1 MVHCASLPCLPE
13 SDVKLYKVELRLGEY
28 RQRLE
33 HKMINRSTCAP
44 NDGVAQPRPIFSCWA
59 KLSVNDDE
67 LGYHPLLCHMVDVAT
82 VALEIWRSVLS
93 SKQRSAFAVGLGF
106 GENQEVAGSWC
117 AFITGLHDLG
127 KASPAFQLA
136 KEQIREE
143 VRERLQSAG
152 LSSSRI
158 YRASRAPHGTITAA
172 TLPQI
177 LKQEFGLQET
187 LARRLGVVAGG
198 HHGILPASREIK
210 NVGATAKGRADWD
223 VHRRTLVEELAG
235 AIELSQSVLPC
246 RLDNATA
253 MMLAGFISVADWI
266 GSNIDFFPCCIPQDT
281 VAYADYAHVQ
291 AKSALNALGWLA
303 YPIPGDVKLFTD
315 LFPAISVPNDLQR
328 SVESV
333 AFALTEPSM
342 VIVEA
347 PMGEGKT
354 EAAIYLADYWA
365 ANVGQVGH
373 YFALPT
379 QATSNQMFGRVRD
392 FLRNRY
398 GGEQVQLQLLHGHA
412 SLSSEFEALRHH
424 GRTVPKPQ
432 YSSVDDDGAEHAVV
446 ASEWFT
452 YRKRGLLSPF
462 GVGTI
467 DQSLLAVLRTRHV
480 FVRLFGLAHKT
491 VIVDEVH
498 AYDAYMTTLLER
510 LLEWLAA
517 LGTSVVLLSA
527 TLPRR
532 RREQLLAAYAQGVD
546 AEPQMPCQVA
556 YPRVS
561 WVSQSAGPDART
573 VKVSARGRKEVL
585 LEWIDGSLSDKDTTE
600 FPLGQ
605 LLQSALA
612 RGGCAAV
619 ICNTVRRAQE
629 VYRALKPHFRG
640 VCEDGSPELDL
651 LHSQYPFGDREIREQ
666 RSLARYGKPG
676 DPTVRRP
683 RQGILVAT
691 QIIEQSLDLDFD
703 LMVSDMAPADLLLQ
717 RAGRLHRHE
726 RERPQGLETP
736 KLLICDRN
744 TAAEAP
750 RFDPGTAAVY
760 DEHILLRSWLA
771 LQQLGIVRV
780 PDDVE
785 SIMEAV
791 YDDNRGPDGLPE
803 ALTEAWNLTRK
814 ELNAEME
821 RHRVEAQARWVRPPS
836 YTGQLW
842 RLAGDVTE
850 EDTPEF
856 HPAHQALTRLSSP
869 SVPAVLLHGNGDT
882 VALDNMLTS
891 PLDVNG
897 TPSLE
902 TTKRLL
908 MRSVTISDRRVVFQ
922 LLDQSPPRSWRR
934 SGLLRNHRAI
944 CLDSQGTYRVGN
956 HLLMLDTEIGVT
968 VSRSE

>member
-1 MVHCASLPCLPE
+1 
-13 SDVKLYKVELRLGEY
+13 
-28 RQRLE
+28 
-33 HKMINRSTCAP
+33 MINRATRAP
-44 NDGVAQPRPIFSCWA
+44 NGGFAQPLPAFSCWA

-67 LGYHPLLCHMVDVAT
+67 PDYHPLLCHMVDVAT

-117 AFITGLHDLG
+117 TFVTGLHDLG
-127 KASPAFQLA
+127 KASPAFQLG
-136 KEQIREE
+136 KEQIRQE
-143 VRERLQSAG
+143 VRERLRSAG
-152 LSSSRI
+152 LSSGLN
-158 YRASRAPHGTITAA
+158 YRARRAPHGTITAA
-172 TLPQI
+172 ILPHI
-177 LKQEFGLQET
+177 LEQEFGLQGT
-187 LARRLGVVAGG
+187 LAQRLGVVAGG
-198 HHGILPASREIK
+198 HHGILPTSRAITD
-210 NVGATAKGRADWD
+210 VGAGAKGRSDWD
-223 VHRRTLVEELAG
+223 AHRRTLAEELADVIG
-235 AIELSQSVLPC
+235 LSRSVLPC

-266 GSNIDFFPCCIPQDT
+266 GSNVDFFPCCIPQDT

-303 YPIPGDVKLFTD
+303 YPIPGAVKLFTD
-315 LFPAISVPNDLQR
+315 LFPSISVPNDLQR

-333 AFALTEPSM
+333 AAALTEPSM
-342 VIVEA
+342 VIVES

-354 EAAIYLADYWA
+354 EAAIYLADHWA

-412 SLSSEFEALRHH
+412 SLSAEFEALRHH
-424 GRTVPKPQ
+424 GDAVPKPQ
-432 YSSVDDDGAEHAVV
+432 YSGVDDDGVEHAVV

-467 DQSLLAVLRTRHV
+467 DQALLAVLRTRHV

-527 TLPRR
+527 TLPRS
-532 RREQLLAAYAQGVD
+532 RREQLLAAYAQGVG
-546 AEPQMPCQVA
+546 AEPQMPCQTA

-561 WVSQSAGPDART
+561 WVSRSAGPDART

-585 LEWIDGSLSDKDTTE
+585 LEWTDGLLPDEDTTE
-600 FPLGQ
+600 FLLGQ

-640 VCEDGSPELDL
+640 VCEDGAPELDL
-651 LHSQYPFGDREIREQ
+651 LHSRYPFGDREMREQ

-683 RQGILVAT
+683 RRGILVAT

-717 RAGRLHRHE
+717 RVGRLHRHE
-726 RERPQGLETP
+726 RERPQGLENP
-736 KLLICDRN
+736 RLLICNPN

-771 LQQLGIVRV
+771 LRQLGMVRV

-785 SIMEAV
+785 AIIEAV

-803 ALTEAWNLTRK
+803 AIAEAWNHTRE
-814 ELNAEME
+814 ELNAEMAW
-821 RHRVEAQARWVRPPS
+821 HRAEAQARWVRPPS
-836 YTGQLW
+836 YNGQLW
-842 RLAGDVTE
+842 RLAGDITE
-850 EDTPEF
+850 EDAPEF
-856 HPAHQALTRLSSP
+856 HPVHQALTRLSPP
-869 SVPAVLLHGNGDT
+869 SVSAVLLHGNSDT
-882 VALDNMLTS
+882 AALDSMLSS
-891 PLDVNG
+891 PLDMNV

-902 TTKRLL
+902 MTKRLL

-922 LLDQSPPRSWRR
+922 LRQQSPPRSWRR
-934 SGLLRNHRAI
+934 SRLLRNHRAI
-944 CLDSQGTYRVGN
+944 FLDSQGTCRIGDD
-956 HLLMLDTEIGVT
+956 LLMLDTETGVT

>member
-1 MVHCASLPCLPE
+1 M
-13 SDVKLYKVELRLGEY
+13 RLGEY
-28 RQRLE
+28 RQRLKY
-33 HKMINRSTCAP
+33 KMINRSTGVP
-44 NDGVAQPRPIFSCWA
+44 NSGFAQPHPAFSCWA
-59 KLSVNDDE
+59 KLSVSDDE
-67 LGYHPLLCHMVDVAT
+67 SGYHPLLCHMVDVAM

-117 AFITGLHDLG
+117 AFVTGLHDLG
-127 KASPAFQLA
+127 KASPAFQLG
-136 KEQIREE
+136 KEQIRQE
-143 VRERLQSAG
+143 VRERLRGAG
-152 LSSSRI
+152 LSSGRS
-158 YRASRAPHGTITAA
+158 YRVSRAPHGTITAA

-177 LKQEFGLQET
+177 LKQEFGMQGM
-187 LARRLGVVAGG
+187 LAQHLGVVAGG
-198 HHGILPASREIK
+198 HHGILPAGRDIK
-210 NVGATAKGRADWD
+210 NVGVAAKGRADWD
-223 VHRRTLVEELAG
+223 VHRRTLADELAD
-235 AIELSQSVLPC
+235 ALELSRSVLPC

-253 MMLAGFISVADWI
+253 MMLAGFISVVDWI
-266 GSNIDFFPCCIPQDT
+266 GSNTDFFPCCIPQDT
-281 VAYADYAHVQ
+281 QAYANYAHVQ

-303 YPIPGDVKLFTD
+303 YPIPGAVKLFTD
-315 LFPAISVPNDLQR
+315 LFPAISVPNNLQR

-333 AFALTEPSM
+333 ASALTEPSM

-354 EAAIYLADYWA
+354 EAAIYLADYWS

-412 SLSSEFEALRHH
+412 SLSAEFEALRHH
-424 GRTVPKPQ
+424 GSTVPKPQ
-432 YSSVDDDGAEHAVV
+432 YSGVDDDDAEHAVV

-467 DQSLLAVLRTRHV
+467 DQVLLSVLRTRHV

-491 VIVDEVH
+491 IIVDEVH
-498 AYDAYMTTLLER
+498 AYDTYMTTLLER

-517 LGTSVVLLSA
+517 LGCSVVLLSA
-527 TLPRR
+527 TLPQR
-532 RREQLLAAYAQGVD
+532 RREQLLEAYAQGVGV
-546 AEPQMPCQVA
+546 EPQMPCQVA

-561 WVSQSAGPDART
+561 WVSRSARPDART

-585 LEWIDGSLSDKDTTE
+585 LEWIDGVFSDEDTTE
-600 FPLGQ
+600 WPLRQ

-651 LHSQYPFGDREIREQ
+651 LHSQYPFGDREIRER

-683 RQGILVAT
+683 RRGILVAT

-717 RAGRLHRHE
+717 RVGRLHRHE
-726 RERPQGLETP
+726 RERPQGLENP
-736 KLLICDRN
+736 RLLICNPN
-744 TAAEAP
+744 TVAEVP
-750 RFDPGTAAVY
+750 RFDPGTATVY

-771 LQQLGIVRV
+771 LWQRGMIRV

-785 SIMEAV
+785 SIIEAV
-791 YDDNRGPDGLPE
+791 YDDNRGPDGLPQ
-803 ALTEAWNLTRK
+803 AVTEAWNHTRGK
-814 ELNAEME
+814 LNAEME
-821 RHRVEAQARWVRPPS
+821 RYRAEAQTRWVRSPS

-842 RLAGDVTE
+842 RLAGDIAE
-850 EDTPEF
+850 EDAPEF

-869 SVPAVLLHGNGDT
+869 SVPTVLLYGNGDT
-882 VALDNMLTS
+882 GDTVVLDNMLAS
-891 PLDVNG
+891 PLDMNR

-908 MRSVTISDRRVVFQ
+908 MRSVTISNRRVVFQ
-922 LLDQSPPRSWRR
+922 LLDQSPPPSWRR
-934 SGLLRNHRAI
+934 SRLLRNHRAI
-944 CLDSQGTYRVGN
+944 FLDSQGTYRVGDY
-956 HLLMLDTEIGVT
+956 LLMLDADIGVT